1 MDLDTKMA
9 TAFLAALASA
19 RDHGGATSA
28 LAAADLRLP
37 PTGRLEG
44 LSDDLGRLLGAAPGN
59 DFADELLALGFL
71 AGVVHR
77 PRARTRRRVQEPTC
91 FVVDRELVVQAAEG
105 ESILRLPWFEDAL
118 FVGRQLPDVSEIPAR
133 IRARAVA
140 SYRTALDGE
149 RCRYSFASYGHA
161 YCVDAVPVR
170 DAGDRVQAV
179 LAIAI
184 PQRRA
189 RDSCAA
195 DYQRTAERL
204 EGRAELAEHR
214 ADKHRLAG
222 RADAEAAD
230 RQAAQKARQ
239 RAKQARRSAAGL
251 HARHAS
257 FVGGDPPALTPRETE
272 VIALASHGLTHAE
285 IADVLA
291 VSTDTIKTHMSN
303 TYRKLGV
310 SDKAG
315 AVAVALRCGLI
326 E

>member
-1 MDLDTKMA
+1 MDLDTRMA

-37 PTGRLEG
+37 PTGRFEG
-44 LSDDLGRLLGAAPGN
+44 LSDDFGRLVGAAPA
-59 DFADELLALGFL
+59 DESADELLALGFL
-71 AGVVHR
+71 AGVAHR

-91 FVVDRELVVQAAEG
+91 FVVDHELVVQDAEG
-105 ESILRLPWFEDAL
+105 ESILRLPWFDDAL

-149 RCRYSFASYGHA
+149 RCQYSFASYGHA
-161 YCVDAVPVR
+161 YSVDAIPVR
-170 DAGDRVQAV
+170 DATNRVQAV
-179 LAIAI
+179 LAVAI
-184 PQRRA
+184 PERRA

-195 DYQRTAERL
+195 DYDRTAERL
-204 EGRAELAEHR
+204 EGRAELAEQR
-214 ADKHRLAG
+214 GGMHRLAG
-222 RADAEAAD
+222 RADAEAAE

-239 RAKQARRSAAGL
+239 RAKEARGTAAGL
-251 HARHAS
+251 RARHVS
-257 FVGGDPPALTPRETE
+257 FLSGDPPALSPRETE
-272 VIALASHGLTHAE
+272 IIALASHGLTHAE

-291 VSTDTIKTHMSN
+291 VSTETIKSHMNN

-315 AVAVALRCGLI
+315 AVAVALRYRLI

>member
-1 MDLDTKMA
+1 MDPDTQMA

-28 LAAADLRLP
+28 LAAAELCLP
-37 PTGRLEG
+37 PSGRFEG
-44 LSDDLGRLLGAAPGN
+44 LSDDFGRLVGAAPG
-59 DFADELLALGFL
+59 DASADELLALGFL
-71 AGVVHR
+71 AGVAHR
-77 PRARTRRRVQEPTC
+77 PRARTRRRVQEPRC
-91 FVVDRELVVQAAEG
+91 FVIDHELVVQAAEG

-133 IRARAVA
+133 IRTQAIA

-161 YCVDAVPVR
+161 YSVDAVPVR
-170 DAGDRVQAV
+170 DATDRVQAV

-184 PQRRA
+184 PQRQV

-195 DYQRTAERL
+195 GYERTAERL
-204 EGRAELAEHR
+204 EGRAELAEQR
-214 ADKHRLAG
+214 ADKHRRAG
-222 RADAEAAD
+222 RAGAETAE

-239 RAKQARRSAAGL
+239 RAKEARGTAAEL
-251 HARHAS
+251 HAREAS
-257 FVGGDPPALTPRETE
+257 FLSGDPPALTPRETE
-272 VIALASHGLTHAE
+272 VIALASHCLAYAE
-285 IADVLA
+285 IADVLG
-291 VSTDTIKTHMSN
+291 VSRETIKSHMN
-303 TYRKLGV
+303 NAYRKLGV

-315 AVAVALRCGLI
+315 AVAVALRYRLI